1 MSRSNNS
8 QSSGSNYRTQ
18 QGGSNRQQ
26 GDYNRPAAPRPP
38 CCPHCSNLNKYS
50 EVQLPTNHFLRE
62 TPAIDSK
69 LVCPVLLATECRYC
83 KGFGHT
89 VSRCPVSAENKRRD
103 TEVARNRQMRD
114 DSSVAAAAL
123 EANRA
128 KQLAKSNHFSA
139 LDSDSD
145 EDAHKPVAKVTIVNK
160 KRKRESEFDFPELGC
175 GGASSQAAA
184 VNSCSSQLN
193 FMCAILKEPTAVPVV
208 KEKVA
213 VKNVDGSPFIINR
226 APHISSCWADD
237 DSDDEETESDYQR
250 KKDEHT
256 AWLESKTLLLLQQN
270 PATLLLKQN
279 PVEPVE
285 SVDSW

>member
-18 QGGSNRQQ
+18 QGGSNR
-26 GDYNRPAAPRPP
+26 PVAPRPP

-83 KGFGHT
+83 KKFGHT

-103 TEVARNRQMRD
+103 TEVAHNRQMRD
-114 DSSVAAAAL
+114 DSAAAAAAAL

-160 KRKRESEFDFPELGC
+160 KRKHESEFDFPELVC
-175 GGASSQAAA
+175 GGESA

-213 VKNVDGSPFIINR
+213 VKISDVSPFIVNR
-226 APHISSCWADD
+226 APHISSCWADS

-256 AWLESKTLLLLQQN
+256 AWLESKRLHLLQQNPATLLKQQN

-279 PVEPVE
+279 PVEPDE